1 MSADKSSL
9 ILLVDDNP
17 KNLQVLGTLLADY
30 TTAVAT
36 NGRDALKFVARRPP
50 DLILLDVMMPDM
62 DGFAVRRTLQ
72 ESPETRSIPVIFI
85 TARTDAED
93 VVQGFRLGAVDYVT
107 KPFRKE
113 ELLARVQTHLRLK
126 QTEQALREAAQAA
139 QAARDEAVR
148 ANQAKSDFLASM
160 SHEIRTPMNGIIGMV
175 ELSLQADL
183 PPDLA
188 DNLDTIRESARHL
201 MAIINDILDLS
212 KIEAGKIELE
222 TIDFDLPDLL
232 NGAVRSLSHQ
242 AAHKGLDLTRAIAPD
257 LPRCV
262 RGDPVRLRQV
272 ILNLLSNALKFTD
285 TGGVTLTASLA
296 NDPPTEGPPAEHR
309 IRIAVADTGIGIA
322 PENVSKI
329 FESFSQAYR
338 SITRKYGGTGLGLSI
353 SQHLV
358 TLMGGR
364 ISVESEEGKGATFTF
379 TVRLAPG
386 DPAQLTTSETE
397 PSRQP
402 DRATRPLDVLIADD
416 NEVNIRITKLF
427 LGRMGHRAA
436 SVSDGRKVL
445 TALNGFDF
453 DVVLMDVEMPE
464 LDGLETTRIIR
475 SGGAG
480 ENNRYIPII
489 ALTGHALKEFRD
501 RAEQAGMS
509 DYLTKPIDFYALEAV
524 LDKAAYDVSGRTAGA
539 GASETD
545 PIARSPLDRREAL
558 RRLGGDKQLLAEMF
572 AHFSESVPN
581 LIDQLKA
588 AVAEGNLKVVADLAH
603 SVKGLFGVIGAETG
617 HQVADRLEYAARS
630 DRRALV
636 GPLFEDLDR
645 QTLQIRGLL
654 AREAGG

>member
-36 NGRDALKFVARRPP
+36 NGRDALRFVDRRPP

-62 DGFAVRRTLQ
+62 DGFTVCRTLQ
-72 ESPETRSIPVIFI
+72 ETSETRSIPVIFI

-126 QTEQALREAAQAA
+126 QSERALRKAAQAA
-139 QAARDEAVR
+139 QDARDEAVR

-160 SHEIRTPMNGIIGMV
+160 SHEIRTPMNGIVGMV
-175 ELSLQADL
+175 ELSLQAEIPSDI
-183 PPDLA
+183 A
-188 DNLDTIRESARHL
+188 DNLKTIRESARHL

-212 KIEAGKIELE
+212 KIEAGKTELE

-232 NGAVRSLSHQ
+232 NGAVHSLSHQ
-242 AAHKGLDLTRAIAPD
+242 AAHKSLNLTCSLAPD

-262 RGDPVRLRQV
+262 RGDPVRIRQV
-272 ILNLLSNALKFTD
+272 VLNLLSNALKFTD
-285 TGGVTLTASLA
+285 TGGVSLTASLA
-296 NDPPTEGPPAEHR
+296 NEAPTEDPPAKHQ
-309 IRIAVADTGIGIA
+309 IRIEVTDTGIGIA
-322 PENVSKI
+322 SENVSKI
-329 FESFSQAYR
+329 FESFSQAYC

-353 SQHLV
+353 SRHLV

-364 ISVESEEGKGATFTF
+364 IWVESEEGKGAAFTF
-379 TVRLAPG
+379 TMQLSPG
-386 DPAQLTTSETE
+386 DPAQLTASETE
-397 PSRQP
+397 PSPQP
-402 DRATRPLDVLIADD
+402 DRNTRPLDVLIADD
-416 NEVNIRITKLF
+416 NEVNIRIIKLF
-427 LGRMGHRAA
+427 LDRMGHRAV

-445 TALNGFDF
+445 TALAGFDF

-475 SGGAG
+475 SGEAG

-489 ALTGHALKEFRD
+489 ALTGHALKEIRD
-501 RAEQAGMS
+501 RAEQVGMN
-509 DYLTKPIDFYALEAV
+509 DYLTKPIDFYALEGV
-524 LDKAAYDVSGRTAGA
+524 LEKAAYDVIGRTDRTA
-539 GASETD
+539 ASETD
-545 PIARSPLDRREAL
+545 LTARSPLDRQEAL
-558 RRLGGDKQLLAEMF
+558 RRLGGDKQLLVEMF
-572 AHFSESVPN
+572 THFSESVPD

-588 AVAEGNLKVVADLAH
+588 AVAEENLKVVADLAH
-603 SVKGLFGVIGAETG
+603 SIKGLFGVIGAETG
-617 HQVADRLEYAARS
+617 HRIADRLEYAARS
-630 DRRALV
+630 DRPTLV
-636 GPLFEDLDR
+636 GPLFDDLVR
-645 QTLQIRGLL
+645 QVHQIRVLL
-654 AREAGG
+654 APEA